1 MIHSHEAFEIS
12 GSEIRDEDGRKSYR
26 PTMHYFLA
34 LLLIALAAIASHII
48 LVHSLR
54 ELDED
59 AIAVNTSGR
68 QRMLSEQTYRLAA
81 DLMTSDNADDR
92 QILKDQLRGSLA
104 LMRESHEH
112 LANAVKRTANPSSTD
127 LELKSAFFEG
137 QPSLDERLNSYFA
150 ALDTIIASD
159 VDTRDSASAAYG
171 FVALQHR
178 NNLLRDL
185 DGIVKFYELR
195 AKLRV
200 QASKNLHIYVM
211 FALLLL
217 VLIETI
223 FIFMP
228 LVRRQ
233 SQIYDELRQA
243 RDKAQSQL
251 ASRST
256 LLAAVSH
263 EIRTPLGG
271 LIGIIDELKRERSQA
286 ERERGLSLIEDSC
299 AVLLDTLDAILQ
311 QKRIDSNPNHLAH
324 VRFRPSSVAQRVA
337 ELFRPLARRKGI
349 RIEVNATVDTE
360 AIGDPARL
368 QQVLAN
374 LVSNGVKFTHSGA
387 VTIYVQPPITESDE
401 WVFVVADTGTGMD
414 DKRLLT
420 LFLPFGESAEDSLGR
435 SFGAGLGLSIVSDVS
450 TALGGSIEVES
461 ELGRGTTFTFKVPFK
476 PILESPDD
484 ATASVSSGTLLML
497 VDGASDQVQAEAI
510 TAQSGLKAHSFAAGE
525 DIDDIVIVLAD
536 AARIHEVSDEIWS
549 ACKRGIILES
559 DNRARA
565 AIEGLSAGIQT
576 KVVTLS
582 RDRLVR
588 ALPEIIRDSLNAA
601 DG

>member
-81 DLMTSDNADDR
+81 ELMTSDNADDR

-112 LANAVKRTANPSSTD
+112 LTNAVKRTANPSRTD
-127 LELKSAFFEG
+127 LELKSAYFEG

-159 VDTRDSASAAYG
+159 VGTRDSASAAYG

-233 SQIYDELRQA
+233 AQIYDELLQA

-271 LIGIIDELKRERSQA
+271 LIGIIDELKRERSRA

-414 DKRLLT
+414 DRRLLT

-510 TAQSGLKAHSFAAGE
+510 TAQFGLKAHSFAAGE
-525 DIDDIVIVLAD
+525 DIDDIAIVLAD

-549 ACKRGIILES
+549 ACERGIILES

-565 AIEGLSAGIQT
+565 AIEGLSAEIQT